1 MSSVPPAAGPAAV
14 AGSADGSKF
23 GSLANASCRAA
34 TSFSASDRLCAV
46 CSPSGFSTSSFNT
59 TLELLPKSKTVPSVK
74 AITITPSPVTIFS
87 FSATVSPML
96 KMRSVPS
103 SAIALT
109 IPVTDCTVP
118 TLAMVFLRSVGFYIL
133 NNSEYCLRLLV
144 YLLY

>member
-1 MSSVPPAAGPAAV
+1 
-14 AGSADGSKF
+14 
-23 GSLANASCRAA
+23 
-34 TSFSASDRLCAV
+34 
-46 CSPSGFSTSSFNT
+46 
-59 TLELLPKSKTVPSVK
+59 
-74 AITITPSPVTIFS
+74 
-87 FSATVSPML
+87 ML